1 MTKEDGIDF
10 MDLIPTKRYIDQRK
24 DNGNDSN
31 MTNGN
36 GKNGKVTNGNGKS
49 GNHGDN
55 GIGNGNGGNGNGGKG
70 NGVSGKN
77 NNNNDNNKKKKKKG
91 ESLTIEYYFTCKGS
105 LTTPPCTQT
114 IRWIVVKDYILV
126 LPARYV
132 MLTNLNST

>member
-49 GNHGDN
+49 GNN
-55 GIGNGNGGNGNGGKG
+55 GGNGNGNGNGGKG
-70 NGVSGKN
+70 DGVSGKN